1 MCVYLI
7 SHLTLNSS
15 CKLLYSIL
23 MPETKVMQLRAAR
36 KRKIKRERKP
46 LASQIH
52 PPFPLRTKQSPLAL
66 ACLAHQLRHI
76 ASLVS
81 LPGALKIND
90 CGQRSIWN
98 EIGANTKNL
107 YNGKCSKSKQGTSR
121 EQKKKRGGGEEEM
134 KRKGKSNKKKGEEKD
149 GSGKQKAAE
158 HKLKSHTNQIAWVCA
173 ASLFKRV

>member
-107 YNGKCSKSKQGTSR
+107 YNGKCSKSKQGTSSEQKKR
-121 EQKKKRGGGEEEM
+121 GGRRRRNETKRKIEQKKKA
-134 KRKGKSNKKKGEEKD
+134 KKKMGVE
-149 GSGKQKAAE
+149 SRKQQ
-158 HKLKSHTNQIAWVCA
+158 STN
-173 ASLFKRV
+173 